1 VPATWNNESFTN
13 QNFVVWRTPTQ
24 HPQSALPNLAIT
36 GDSFSTYF
44 RNVGMEPY
52 FNTIITASGV
62 ASTPVLLQTL
72 QLNGIKYVV
81 VQLRDVSLP
90 LLINR
95 QYEQ

>member
-1 VPATWNNESFTN
+1 
-13 QNFVVWRTPTQ
+13 
-24 HPQSALPNLAIT
+24 
-36 GDSFSTYF
+36 
-44 RNVGMEPY
+44 MEPY
-52 FNTIITASGV
+52 FDTIITASGV

-90 LLINR
+90 LLINQ